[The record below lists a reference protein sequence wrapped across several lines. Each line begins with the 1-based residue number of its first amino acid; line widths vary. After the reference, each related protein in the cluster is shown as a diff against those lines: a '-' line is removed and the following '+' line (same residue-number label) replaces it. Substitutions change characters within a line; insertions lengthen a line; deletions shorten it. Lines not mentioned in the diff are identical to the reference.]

1 MYKRQVLEEETD
13 WKRSWKQHN
22 VAIPP
27 VFDSTELKQHAVKA
41 NAWSLMM
48 GEKGVEH
55 HASKR
60 AYKGLG
66 DEAPIGLFT
75 HLTGLTITIGGMPVD
90 LGLPAGI
97 DLKSAK
103 KNGLL
108 DL

>member
-1 MYKRQVLEEETD
+1 
-13 WKRSWKQHN
+13 
-22 VAIPP
+22 
-27 VFDSTELKQHAVKA
+27 
-41 NAWSLMM
+41 MM